1 MSQAGGLPCRM
12 LSTNAPPSRSSPER
26 LAPTNSTGSSTMFD
40 SEQTVVWRLIFY
52 KRKIKCGRNCGR
64 TRVVTTRPIEKF
76 GYFNQK
82 EKGMIK
88 EVSTPVV
95 LTEAELDAVAAG
107 VKQEGLVNV

>member
-1 MSQAGGLPCRM
+1 
-12 LSTNAPPSRSSPER
+12 
-26 LAPTNSTGSSTMFD
+26 MFD

-107 VKQEGLVNV
+107 VKQEGLVNVAVEDSLNDVNIGVNVQALTAHSSQTFRQI